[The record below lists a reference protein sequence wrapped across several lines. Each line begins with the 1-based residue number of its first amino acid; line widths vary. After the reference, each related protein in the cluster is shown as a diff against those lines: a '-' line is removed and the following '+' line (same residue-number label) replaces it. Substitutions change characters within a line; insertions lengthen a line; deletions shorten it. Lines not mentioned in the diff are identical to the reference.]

1 LGLAGPKAI
10 QAVIYVFLSDPV
22 PVFAIG
28 MCIAYK
34 TASGKTGRRKGCRM
48 KGFLTVAAVLI
59 LIGFTLAVAAEKP
72 TAAPPL
78 PPRIPEMSTA
88 GKVLEV
94 SAAVLKIERTL
105 KGKVEIMEFILE
117 KPFPNLAAGDQ
128 IKVSYLEK
136 DGRNVLIRVA
146 PAQKTA
152 VRKAVKKEL
161 PKEMKPVSPP
171 AATVTK

>member
-1 LGLAGPKAI
+1 MT
-10 QAVIYVFLSDPV
+10 
-22 PVFAIG
+22 AIG
-28 MCIAYK
+28 MFVAYR
-34 TASGKTGRRKGCRM
+34 TASGKTDRRKGCRM
-48 KGFLTVAAVLI
+48 KRFLTLAAVLI
-59 LIGFTLAVAAEKP
+59 LIGFTLAIAAENP
-72 TAAPPL
+72 PVAPPP

-94 SAAVLKIERTL
+94 SGAILKIERTL

-128 IKVSYLEK
+128 IKVTYLEK

-152 VRKAVKKEL
+152 VRKPAKKEL
-161 PKEMKPVSPP
+161 PKETKPVAPP
-171 AATVTK
+171 AVVIVK